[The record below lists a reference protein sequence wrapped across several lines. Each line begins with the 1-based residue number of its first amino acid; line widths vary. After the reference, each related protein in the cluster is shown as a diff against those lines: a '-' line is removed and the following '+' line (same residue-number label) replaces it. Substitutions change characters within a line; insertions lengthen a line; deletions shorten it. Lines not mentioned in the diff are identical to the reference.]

1 MKMVVG
7 YDGSKNA
14 KAALARAAEL
24 TKNSEGVLVI
34 VIAANVPIP
43 APYAIRSY
51 YEQVRSDMANHAKTL
66 LAEALDLAKK
76 VGVARVSGLV
86 KEGYPAEVIVSHAK
100 ETSADMIVVGR
111 RGTRGIERTSMGSV
125 SSSVLAESKCDVLVV
140 MG

>member
-24 TKNSEGVLVI
+24 TKNSEGELVI

-51 YEQVRSDMANHAKTL
+51 NEQVRSDMANHAKTL
-66 LAEALDLAKK
+66 LAEALDLAK
-76 VGVARVSGLV
+76 
-86 KEGYPAEVIVSHAK
+86 
-100 ETSADMIVVGR
+100 
-111 RGTRGIERTSMGSV
+111 
-125 SSSVLAESKCDVLVV
+125 
-140 MG
+140 